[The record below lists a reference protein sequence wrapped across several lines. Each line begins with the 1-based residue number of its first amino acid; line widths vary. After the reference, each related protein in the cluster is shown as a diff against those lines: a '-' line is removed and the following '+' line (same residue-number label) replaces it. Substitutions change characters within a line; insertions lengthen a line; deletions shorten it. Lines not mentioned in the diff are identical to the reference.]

1 MDHTTLGPGLA
12 SICRHKSV
20 GFSTFW
26 VWGGPGDDAP
36 HQAAVEQHFLGE
48 AVVFTE
54 MLQVLPPLVPLGW
67 WTHGWNFSNLKYSV
81 A

>member
-1 MDHTTLGPGLA
+1 MDHTALCLGFS
-12 SICRHKSV
+12 SICHHKSV

-36 HQAAVEQHFLGE
+36 HQAAVEKHFLGE
-48 AVVFTE
+48 DVVFTE

-67 WTHGWNFSNLKYSV
+67 
-81 A
+81 